1 MEKSNECNVKKS
13 EILFLYETSYNVPN
27 GDPFTGEQRYD
38 DETKKIFVSDA
49 RIKRFIR
56 TYMEDVKGLPIYVS
70 GNSGNKD
77 AKKRIEEL
85 AKVSSS
91 TDIGEIL
98 KEQIDVRLF
107 GGISTLDDKPKFDKK
122 EYSNGHVQFTG
133 PVQFALLNPSLNK
146 VDLRMH
152 QNTSHFTSGD
162 NKTQGAIATT
172 TVVPYSVMQ
181 IHGWINPKVA
191 ETTGCTEEDIRLMF
205 QALWNGTNGE
215 GSSFSRS
222 KVGQDSLLMLQ
233 IVYKDDASK
242 LYGVDRL
249 IKLKSKESD
258 KKEEQFRSM
267 DDFELDFDGLNKI
280 AEDSRID
287 AIYYYTEL
295 EGISQKLI
303 GDNFQKMDFTAKNK

>member
-1 MEKSNECNVKKS
+1 MKKS

-38 DETKKIFVSDA
+38 DETKKILVSDV

-56 TYMEDVKGLPIYVS
+56 TYLEEVNDSPIYVS

-107 GGISTLDDKPKFDKK
+107 GGISTLSKDDLK
-122 EYSNGHVQFTG
+122 EIKNKGDEKCENGHVQFTG
-133 PVQFALLNPSLNK
+133 PVQFALLNPSLNR

-152 QNTSHFTSGD
+152 QNTSHFTSDD

-181 IHGWINPKVA
+181 IHGWINPQIAK
-191 ETTGCTEEDIRLMF
+191 TTGCTEKDICLMF

-222 KVGQDSLLMLQ
+222 KVGQDSLLILQ
-233 IVYKDDASK
+233 IVYKDNASK

-267 DDFELDFDGLNKI
+267 DDFELDFDGLNQI
-280 AEDSRID
+280 VGDSRIE

-295 EGISQKLI
+295 EDISQKLI
-303 GDNFQKMDFTAKNK
+303 GDKFKKMNFTAKNK

>member
-38 DETKKIFVSDA
+38 DETKKILVSDV

-56 TYMEDVKGLPIYVS
+56 TYLEEVKGLPIYVS

-85 AKVSSS
+85 AEVSSS
-91 TDIGEIL
+91 TDVGEIL

-107 GGISTLDDKPKFDKK
+107 GGISTLDDKPKFKGK

-181 IHGWINPKVA
+181 IHGWINPQIAK
-191 ETTGCTEEDIRLMF
+191 TTGCTEKDICLMF

-222 KVGQDSLLMLQ
+222 KVGQDSLLILQ
-233 IVYKDDASK
+233 IVYKDNASK

-267 DDFELDFDGLNKI
+267 DDFELDFDGLNQI
-280 AEDSRID
+280 VGDSRIE

-295 EGISQKLI
+295 EDISQKLI
-303 GDNFQKMDFTAKNK
+303 GDKFKKMNFTAKNK

>member
-1 MEKSNECNVKKS
+1 MKKS

-38 DETKKIFVSDA
+38 DETKKILVSDV

-56 TYMEDVKGLPIYVS
+56 TYLEEVKGLPIYVS

-85 AKVSSS
+85 AIVSSS
-91 TDIGEIL
+91 TNIGEIL

-107 GGISTLDDKPKFDKK
+107 GGISTLDDKTKFNNKD
-122 EYSNGHVQFTG
+122 YTNGHVQFTG
-133 PVQFALLNPSLNK
+133 PVQFALLNPSLNR

-152 QNTSHFTSGD
+152 QNTSHFTSD
-162 NKTQGAIATT
+162 DKKTQGTIATT
-172 TVVPYSVMQ
+172 TVVPYSVIQ

-191 ETTGCTEEDIRLMF
+191 ETTGCKEEDIRLMF

-222 KVGQDSLLMLQ
+222 KVGQDSLLILQ
-233 IVYKDDASK
+233 IVYKDNASK

-249 IKLKSKESD
+249 IKLKPKDTD

-267 DDFELDFDGLNKI
+267 DDFIFDFTMLKAKA
-280 AEDSRID
+280 AEDKVE
-287 AIYYYTEL
+287 AIYYYTESK
-295 EGISQKLI
+295 EISENLAEDKFRKISDLNKW
-303 GDNFQKMDFTAKNK
+303 DAK